1 LQLRILLRENVFG
14 PGAHLIR
21 LEGGSIPPQSVVTVD
36 YPLVHWFG
44 GTGPYDVYL
53 DDGRFV
59 YKVATTSGSTWVGST
74 NIHTGTKVL
83 VVSHNPVI
91 AGLTSFPSVG
101 VISFVPGGPDCPS
114 CSLR

>member
-1 LQLRILLRENVFG
+1 M
-14 PGAHLIR
+14 
-21 LEGGSIPPQSVVTVD
+21 TVD

-44 GTGPYDVYL
+44 GTAPYDVYL

-59 YKVATTSGSTWVGST
+59 YKVATTSGSTWVGAT
-74 NIHTGTKVL
+74 NMHTGTKVL